1 VRDARG
7 ILAALTV
14 VLITDDRLASLVWI
28 QLEPITT
35 TMQRLVVVHAL
46 IAR

>member
-14 VLITDDRLASLVWI
+14 VPITDDHLASLVWI
-28 QLEPITT
+28 QLEPITPA
-35 TMQRLVVVHAL
+35 MQRLVVVHTL
-46 IAR
+46 LAR